1 MSRKLKP
8 EPKLSVAKQQPPRWQ
23 RERNITLVIWV
34 IFSAAIVLA
43 LGLVGYWS
51 YDNYFGVWHKPVAK
65 IQYADGN
72 ETILR
77 MDYFV
82 KMLRLYTI
90 SSQQTEFDTTTFPYQ
105 VLQGLEDGELV
116 NHEVPKL
123 GIQVTPEELEEEING
138 YLIDLANLG
147 GNETQGNTTPT
158 QEELDKMYQDWLTT
172 IRLSADEYSRAVYI
186 TMLRSKLDDYF
197 RAQVPAE
204 TEQVHVHAIM
214 LASEAEA
221 NSTLERLN
229 NGEDFASLAAELS
242 QDEDSKLYGGDLG
255 WVPRGILDTSIDE
268 VAFNLEIGNVSQPI
282 VTSKGYFV
290 IKVSDKAESMAIPDE
305 YKELLTTSAASKWL
319 REQRDASVIEEYLNQ
334 DKVNWAVERIQ

>member
-1 MSRKLKP
+1 LSRKLKP
-8 EPKLSVAKQQPPRWQ
+8 EPKLSVAKRQPPKWQ

-72 ETILR
+72 ETTLR

-90 SSQQTEFDTTTFPYQ
+90 ISQKTEFDTTTYPYQ
-105 VLQGLEDGELV
+105 LLEELEDGELV
-116 NHEVPKL
+116 YHEVPKL
-123 GIQVTPEELEEEING
+123 GIEVTSEEVEEEING
-138 YLIDLANLG
+138 YLIDLANMG
-147 GNETQGNTTPT
+147 GNETQGNVTHP
-158 QEELDKMYQDWLTT
+158 QEELDALYKDWLEMV
-172 IRLSADEYSRAVYI
+172 RLSSSEYSRAVYI

-197 RAQVPAE
+197 NAQVPTEA
-204 TEQVHVHAIM
+204 EQVHVHVI
-214 LASEAEA
+214 LLDTEEQA

-229 NGEDFASLAAELS
+229 NGEDFAALALELS
-242 QDEDSKLYGGDLG
+242 LDENSKQYGGDWG
-255 WVPRGILDTSIDE
+255 WVPRGILDSTIDE

-282 VTSKGYFV
+282 VTSTGYLV
-290 IKVSDKAESMAIPDE
+290 IKVSDKAESMEIPNE
-305 YKELLTTSAASKWL
+305 YREELTTNAANKWL
-319 REQRDASVIEEYLNQ
+319 QEQRDASLIEEYLDQN
-334 DKVNWAVERIQ
+334 KVNWAVERIQ